1 MIIFLLIKHLKL
13 NFYLSIYQTLI
24 LFKEAIFK
32 DNLTPFV
39 LF

>member
-1 MIIFLLIKHLKL
+1 MIIFLLIKYLNL
-13 NFYLSIYQTLI
+13 NFYLFIYQTLI
-24 LFKEAIFK
+24 LFKEVIFK